1 MSKRK
6 QDSKRIAEE
15 NHALASRLFL
25 QKSELS
31 KKVMDHDYKEYKR
44 LRKHLQRVKPGQNF
58 VSFSPRPKTQQDS
71 RYPTLRSK
79 LQSSQGRARV
89 GTSQDL
95 KAAETSP
102 ENMPQ

>member
-44 LRKHLQRVKPGQNF
+44 LRKHL
-58 VSFSPRPKTQQDS
+58 
-71 RYPTLRSK
+71 
-79 LQSSQGRARV
+79 
-89 GTSQDL
+89 
-95 KAAETSP
+95 
-102 ENMPQ
+102 